1 MGITHNIIYY
11 YTKFD
16 IYCGRVYPVPGGWIL
31 LTHLSGDGALPSRGA
46 LSHVQVW
53 VNPCG
58 ARGVLIGY
66 TLLSGTEQRESY
78 LAVSWRDFS
87 PFVRAECVTLPPLS
101 FVLGLTE

>member
-46 LSHVQVW
+46 LSHVQVR

-58 ARGVLIGY
+58 ADRLHTAVWNGTEKVI
-66 TLLSGTEQRESY
+66 LLSHGEISH
-78 LAVSWRDFS
+78 
-87 PFVRAECVTLPPLS
+87 PLS
-101 FVLGLTE
+101 VQNASHSPL